1 MSRRPDVP
9 APAVSTKSATGP
21 KALWDNP
28 KVKIGGILVVT
39 VLAAWFLYRTV
50 RKRQVK
56 TASQPKE
63 EEAQQWQSNF
73 EAPRPRPRP
82 RPVHAHPAVTMKPA
96 PRRQSVP
103 NANNQTQLP
112 PADVGNAAGNQLRP
126 ESTRPIRQEAF
137 AEPPQSD
144 VNPATAPAK
153 EADGFTEL

>member
-1 MSRRPDVP
+1 MSRRPEV
-9 APAVSTKSATGP
+9 PAVSAKSTGP
-21 KALWDNP
+21 KPLWDNP
-28 KVKIGGILVVT
+28 KVKMGGILVVT

-56 TASQPKE
+56 TASLPKE

-73 EAPRPRPRP
+73 EAPRPRPR
-82 RPVHAHPAVTMKPA
+82 RPVHTHPAVTMKPA

-112 PADVGNAAGNQLRP
+112 PADIGIAAGNQIRP
-126 ESTRPIRQEAF
+126 ESTRPSRQEAF